1 MVDLRAFLS
10 MATACIITMHDQ
22 ICPVLCRPHFSS
34 VTWLA
39 SAMASFSCLG
49 LWVFVLLCSLSVTFT
64 GQSSVNSG
72 LIGLVGKFFLASLF
86 VIEKGL

>member
-1 MVDLRAFLS
+1 VVDLRACLS

-22 ICPVLCRPHFSS
+22 ICPVSCKPHFSLA
-34 VTWLA
+34 TWLA

-49 LWVFVLLCSLSVTFT
+49 WWVFVPLCSLSVTFT
-64 GQSSVNSG
+64 GQSSVSSG
-72 LIGLVGKFFLASLF
+72 SVGLLGRFFLASLF

>member
-1 MVDLRAFLS
+1 MWDTS
-10 MATACIITMHDQ
+10 K
-22 ICPVLCRPHFSS
+22 VLVFETHI
-34 VTWLA
+34 LQ
-39 SAMASFSCLG
+39 LG
-49 LWVFVLLCSLSVTFT
+49 LWVFVPLCSLSITFT

>member
-1 MVDLRAFLS
+1 MWDTS
-10 MATACIITMHDQ
+10 K
-22 ICPVLCRPHFSS
+22 VLVFETHI
-34 VTWLA
+34 LQ
-39 SAMASFSCLG
+39 LG
-49 LWVFVLLCSLSVTFT
+49 LWIFVPLCSLSITVT